1 MAGLVWNVIYHS
13 VNEDKI
19 KTFNV
24 FNHGGFRENLK
35 KLYKKYPEKEEF
47 AEELRRSLMY
57 YFWCKCEWEIIIG
70 PWCGSRDTKEIKVDV
85 YWQVM
90 NNWEIFL
97 DYVWNAKTSKT
108 GSRYLNAMG
117 E

>member
-1 MAGLVWNVIYHS
+1 MASLVWNVIYHS

-24 FNHGGFRENLK
+24 FNHGGFREDLK

-70 PWCGSRDTKEIKVDV
+70 PWCGGRDTKEIKVDV
-85 YWQVM
+85 YWQECLGL
-90 NNWEIFL
+90 W
-97 DYVWNAKTSKT
+97 
-108 GSRYLNAMG
+108 RAMAFYG
-117 E
+117 EPPVDVPTMKPID